1 MTDKPPRKRAKAL
14 PVFEGPFDP
23 AALWNY
29 GPGVVYDPELP
40 EFVHAAIPPE
50 WVAVL
55 NLPAFTSAL
64 GVMLGRYRYYTALTS
79 GRLSAN
85 DALKQTRQAVRA
97 LEDVVM
103 RFQHLPALSK
113 SLLDVRAQTD
123 SDRPRTMLDRALAL
137 DGILVDLQWAAA
149 EIETHFATTGRPA
162 SDLRDALM
170 TDVRDLILSH
180 ASEKRTK
187 LAATGLMRRLL
198 HAAHVQMPAKLDEIQ
213 RRIRD
218 VERKRKD
225 AAAALFATLDASAS
239 RGKNS
244 T

>member
-1 MTDKPPRKRAKAL
+1 MTDKQPRKRAKAL

-40 EFVHAAIPPE
+40 ESVSAAIPQE

-64 GVMLGRYRYYTALTS
+64 GAMLGRYHYYEALTT

-103 RFQHLPALSK
+103 RFHHLPPLSK
-113 SLLDVRAQTD
+113 SLLDLRAQTNPD
-123 SDRPRTMLDRALAL
+123 HARSMLDRALAL
-137 DGILVDLQWAAA
+137 DVVLADLHWAAT
-149 EIETHFATTGRPA
+149 EIEKHFASTGRSA
-162 SDLRDALM
+162 SDLRDALLA
-170 TDVRDLILSH
+170 DVRNLILSH

-198 HAAHVQMPAKLDEIQ
+198 HAAHVPMPAKLDEIQ

-218 VERKRKD
+218 VERKRKED
-225 AAAALFATLDASAS
+225 AATLFATLDASAS

-244 T
+244 A